1 MGLRNIKRQIA
12 KARLK
17 VIGVDRINR
26 RLSDTNAEGVPNWKT
41 ALQDEKAHMAQIAY
55 SLRNRRKIKRVSE

>member
-41 ALQDEKAHMAQIAY
+41 ALQDEKAHRAQTAY